1 MPATLPDGDPVPA
14 GGTLPPSALA
24 GLGHRPLEIYLHV
37 PFCTT
42 RCGYCDFNTY
52 TADQLGTDPGATRG
66 TYVDAALT
74 ELALAR
80 RVLGPDAPPVSTVF
94 VGGGT
99 PTLLPAGDL
108 VRFLDGVRDTF
119 GLAEG
124 AEVTT
129 ESNPES
135 IDAEGLAELAAG
147 GFTRISFGMQSADE
161 QVLRLLDRVH
171 TPGRAA
177 AMVDLARA
185 AGFRQVSL
193 DLIYGTPG
201 ESVDSWRHSLR
212 TALAAGPDHL
222 SAYAL
227 IVEEG
232 TRFAARVRRGE
243 IPMTDDDDLADKY
256 LVAEEELTAA
266 GLSWYEVSNWAGT
279 PDDRCRHNLGYWRAA
294 DWWGIGPGA
303 HSHIGGVRFWNRK
316 HPAAYA
322 RALAEGRTPAQGREI
337 LTDEQ
342 RRVER
347 VLLELRLADGL
358 PTDVLTA
365 TEQARVPDL
374 VARGLAEVHGAGI
387 GGDRLVLTLRGRL
400 LADGIVRDLLD

>member
-1 MPATLPDGDPVPA
+1 MPSTLPEGDPVPPD
-14 GGTLPPSALA
+14 GTLPASALA
-24 GLGHRPLEIYLHV
+24 EVGRRPLEIYLHV

-52 TADQLGTDPGATRG
+52 TADQLGTEPGATRG
-66 TYVDAALT
+66 TYVEAALT

-80 RVLGPDAPPVSTVF
+80 RVLGEGAPAVSTVF

-99 PTLLPAGDL
+99 PTLLPPRDL

-135 IDAEGLAELAAG
+135 IDADGLAELAEG

-161 QVLRLLDRVH
+161 GVLRLLDRVH

-177 AMVDLARA
+177 GMVVAARA
-185 AGFRQVSL
+185 AGFRHVSL

-201 ESVDSWRHSLR
+201 ESVDSWRRSLR

-227 IVEEG
+227 IVEQG

-266 GLSWYEVSNWAGT
+266 GLSWYEVSNWART
-279 PDDRCRHNLGYWRAA
+279 PDDRCRHNLGYWQAA

-322 RALAEGRTPAQGREI
+322 RALAEGVTPAQGREV
-337 LTDEQ
+337 LTADQ

-347 VLLELRLADGL
+347 VLLELRLSDGL
-358 PTDVLTA
+358 PLEVLTG
-365 TEQARVPDL
+365 TEARRVPDL
-374 VARGLAEVHGAGI
+374 VVRGLAELRDPDGRGE
-387 GGDRLVLTLRGRL
+387 RLVLTLRGRL

>member
-1 MPATLPDGDPVPA
+1 MPSTLPDGDPVPA
-14 GGTLPPSALA
+14 DGTLPVSALA
-24 GLGHRPLEIYLHV
+24 DLARRPFEIYLHV

-52 TADQLGTDPGATRG
+52 TADQLGTAPGATRG
-66 TYVDAALT
+66 TYMDAALT

-80 RVLGPDAPPVSTVF
+80 RVLGPDAPAVSTVF

-119 GLAEG
+119 GLAAG

-129 ESNPES
+129 EANPES
-135 IDAEGLAELAAG
+135 IDAEGLAELAEG

-177 AMVDLARA
+177 EMVGLARE
-185 AGFRQVSL
+185 AGFRHVSL

-201 ESVDSWRHSLR
+201 ESIDSWRRSLR

-232 TRFAARVRRGE
+232 TRFAVRVRRGE
-243 IPMTDDDDLADKY
+243 IAMTDDDDLADKY

-266 GLSWYEVSNWAGT
+266 GLSWYEVSNWART
-279 PDDRCRHNLGYWRAA
+279 PDDRCHHNLGYWRAA

-337 LTDEQ
+337 LTAEQ
-342 RRVER
+342 CRVER

-358 PTDVLTA
+358 SLEVLTA
-365 TEQARVPDL
+365 TEARRVPDL
-374 VARGLAEVHGAGI
+374 VVRGLANVHEAAGQEQ
-387 GGDRLVLTLRGRL
+387 LVLTLRGRL